1 MIGGD
6 RHEEHFL
13 CEQCGT
19 TYAWGGTCARC
30 ELPLADVAFVPEW
43 QRTSVRTPPEYNKA
57 FGIVSAAIGVIFCG
71 WYAALFFAGVRE
83 RGQMPVA
90 QLLLLAMLL
99 PTMMAVGYSYHA
111 LGELLRRRNAARR
124 TSALQT
130 IPIASAPEDGPV
142 RIVGKAR
149 VIRPAH
155 NPDHAACLA
164 FEQSST
170 AENSA
175 FRVYRSNGGE
185 FEIDDGSG
193 MIAIVRAEHLQIVGG
208 ETRDGQLVI
217 PLDATL
223 EVVGDGAWELNQS
236 DSVVS
241 HTRSAARV
249 LRIEGT
255 QDRPV
260 LLRVVPSPTQAPA
273 PSLSGVRVSAVEHAG
288 AEPDDHRSTETPR
301 VAASVHHR

>member
-1 MIGGD
+1 MTGGD

-13 CEQCGT
+13 CERCGT

-30 ELPLADVAFVPEW
+30 ELPLADVTFVPEW
-43 QRTSVRTPPEYNKA
+43 QRTTVRTPPEYNKA

-71 WYAALFFAGVRE
+71 WYAAFFFAGVRE
-83 RGQMPVA
+83 RGQTSGA
-90 QLLLLAMLL
+90 QLLLLALL
-99 PTMMAVGYSYHA
+99 PILMAVGYTYRP

-130 IPIASAPEDGPV
+130 IPIASAPEEGPV
-142 RIVGKAR
+142 RIVGRAR

-155 NPDHAACLA
+155 NPEHAACLA
-164 FEQSST
+164 FEQSSP
-170 AENSA
+170 EKGGGL
-175 FRVYRSNGGE
+175 RVFRSNGGE

-223 EVVGDGAWELNQS
+223 EVVGDGAWELSQS

-260 LLRVVPSPTQAPA
+260 LLRMVPSPTQAPA
-273 PSLSGVRVSAVEHAG
+273 PSLSGVRVSATEHA

-301 VAASVHHR
+301 RATSVNHR